1 MSKQV
6 ATQEAGPRPTC
17 QECRHG
23 SGERRR
29 PARQQRGSET
39 WRPGPRQVCRQALA
53 CLLLLATAAGPAAA
67 GPQQGGG
74 GASGSAPQDQAPAP
88 ASPTPAEPAPS
99 SPPAL
104 PATSAPAAPP
114 AAPPPATPSASA
126 APTAPATQ
134 GPPATSAPASPA
146 AQEPPPAGAAP
157 SAPAAPAGVV
167 GGLAPADRVQIDVM
181 TMNPEVQELH
191 LDIRNNVVSL
201 TLDQAVE
208 IALRRNLALVLQRYI
223 RNEARLG
230 VLQALGIY
238 DLNLTGDA
246 SYTYSKSPQ
255 VSRFSTSLSK
265 TEVFNAG
272 LSQLFPAGGNLAFNW
287 NNSRT
292 TSQGSS
298 FFLFNTFY
306 QPNPGFT
313 FTQPLLKGFGSAV
326 TEQGILLARI
336 TSDNNRAE
344 FERQAIAVAVQVINA
359 YWTLVNTREQ
369 LVVSQESLQLARDLN
384 ERNRIQVQVGT
395 LAPLEVVQSEAAIA
409 TREEAIISAQA
420 AIGDAADQLRILLNL
435 PQGDLWQL
443 ELLPT
448 TPAETSTL
456 QIDLND
462 SIAVALATRTEVR
475 EETLSVER
483 AKVNAAVAHNALLPT
498 LTLQA
503 NYNLGS
509 LGTSYGSALRQVT
522 GFDFPGWSIG
532 LHFAFPIQNRAAR
545 AGSAIA
551 DLDVNRFNW
560 ELDQEKKV
568 VINEVRHAV
577 RAVETAAKQID
588 AAHKGRNFQERNL
601 DAERK
606 RYENGMST
614 SFQITQIQDQLTQAK
629 QAEVNAVVGYRTAL
643 AEYYRTIGKL
653 LPELGVRILDPQ
665 ETIDRFTFH
674 RVDLLP

>member
-6 ATQEAGPRPTC
+6 ATQEAG
-17 QECRHG
+17 G
-23 SGERRR
+23 YER
-29 PARQQRGSET
+29 
-39 WRPGPRQVCRQALA
+39 WRLSPRQACRQALA
-53 CLLLLATAAGPAAA
+53 CLLLLATAAEPAAA
-67 GPQQGGG
+67 GPQQGGPSG
-74 GASGSAPQDQAPAP
+74 QAGASGSGPQDQAPAP
-88 ASPTPAEPAPS
+88 AGPAPAEPAPS
-99 SPPAL
+99 NPPAANPA
-104 PATSAPAAPP
+104 PATPAAPAP
-114 AAPPPATPSASA
+114 APPPATPPPATPSTSA
-126 APTAPATQ
+126 APIAPVTP
-134 GPPATSAPASPA
+134 GSPATSSPASPA
-146 AQEPPPAGAAP
+146 APEPPPAGTPAA
-157 SAPAAPAGVV
+157 AGAPAGAV
-167 GGLAPADRVQIDVM
+167 GGLAPSDRVQIDVM

-238 DLNLTGDA
+238 DLSLTADP
-246 SYTYSKSPQ
+246 SYAYSKSPA

-265 TEVFNAG
+265 TETFNLG
-272 LSQLFPAGGNLAFNW
+272 LSQLFPAGGNLAFNFA
-287 NNSRT
+287 NSRT

-313 FTQPLLKGFGSAV
+313 FTQPLLKGFGSDV

-475 EETLSVER
+475 EETLSVAR

-498 LTLQA
+498 LNLQA

-509 LGTSYGSALRQVT
+509 LGTSYGSAIRQVT
-522 GFDFPGWSIG
+522 AFDFPGWTIG

-551 DLDVNRFNW
+551 DLDVKRFDW

-643 AEYYRTIGKL
+643 AEYYRTVGKL

-665 ETIDRFTFH
+665 ETINRFTFH
-674 RVDLLP
+674 RADLLP

>member
-1 MSKQV
+1 MS
-6 ATQEAGPRPTC
+6 ELCGFD
-17 QECRHG
+17 
-23 SGERRR
+23 S
-29 PARQQRGSET
+29 
-39 WRPGPRQVCRQALA
+39 RQVCRQALA
-53 CLLLLATAAGPAAA
+53 WLLLLATAAGPAAA
-67 GPQQGGG
+67 GPQQGGPPG
-74 GASGSAPQDQAPAP
+74 QAGASGSTPQDQAPAP
-88 ASPTPAEPAPS
+88 ASPAPAAPAQPAPS
-99 SPPAL
+99 SPPAAN
-104 PATSAPAAPP
+104 PAPQAPAAPEPATPP
-114 AAPPPATPSASA
+114 AAPPPATPSTSA
-126 APTAPATQ
+126 APIAPVTPAPGSPQANAPA
-134 GPPATSAPASPA
+134 AAAAPGSP
-146 AQEPPPAGAAP
+146 QAGAAT
-157 SAPAAPAGVV
+157 APAAPGSPAGAV
-167 GGLAPADRVQIDVM
+167 GGLAPSDRVQIDVM
-181 TMNPEVQELH
+181 TMNPEAQELH
-191 LDIRNNVVSL
+191 LDISNNVLSL

-208 IALRRNLALVLQRYI
+208 IGLRRNLALVLQRYI

-238 DLNLTGDA
+238 DLTLTADP

-255 VSRFSTSLSK
+255 VSRFSTSVAK
-265 TEVFNAG
+265 TETFNLG
-272 LSQLFPAGGNLAFNW
+272 LTQLFPAGGNLAFNW
-287 NNSRT
+287 NNTRT
-292 TSQGSS
+292 QSLGSS

-313 FTQPLLKGFGSAV
+313 FTQPLLKGFGSDV

-344 FERQAIAVAVQVINA
+344 FERQVIAVAVQVIDA
-359 YWTLVNTREQ
+359 YWALVNAREQ

-443 ELLPT
+443 EILPT

-498 LTLQA
+498 LNLQA

-532 LHFAFPIQNRAAR
+532 LHFSFPIQNRAAR

-560 ELDQEKKV
+560 ELDQEKKLV
-568 VINEVRHAV
+568 TNEVRHAV

-643 AEYYRTIGKL
+643 AEYYRTVGKL
-653 LPELGVRILDPQ
+653 LPELGVRIVDPQ
-665 ETIDRFTFH
+665 ETINRFTFH
-674 RVDLLP
+674 RADLLP